1 MKKLFIFT
9 IALGLF
15 ATNEMKAQEYFEF
28 GFKGGVNLSNLT
40 GDNTDDLDP
49 RTTMNIGVFGIYK
62 VTDKIGVQAEILY
75 SEQGTERESVF
86 FDGFSEIEED
96 YVLKTQYINL
106 PLMASYNVI
115 ENLWV
120 EAGPQIGYL
129 VKAEVDLE
137 TTTEDNLGSVESST
151 ETQDVTDSYE
161 SIDMALNVGLRYKL
175 ARNFL
180 VQARYSKGITDITEA
195 IEGNQNNQIYSFS
208 VGYVF

>member
-1 MKKLFIFT
+1 MKKLLTLSFI
-9 IALGLF
+9 LGLI
-15 ATNEMKAQEYFEF
+15 ATHGINAQEYFEF
-28 GFKGGVNLSNLT
+28 GFKGGVNLSNIT
-40 GDNTDDLDP
+40 GDQTDNLDP

-75 SEQGTERESVF
+75 SEQGFETEENDVVERDIVSK
-86 FDGFSEIEED
+86 S
-96 YVLKTQYINL
+96 QYINL
-106 PLMASYNVI
+106 PLMASYNII

-129 VKAEVDLE
+129 VKAEQDIE
-137 TTTEDNLGSVESST
+137 TTTEDNLGSVESNT
-151 ETQDVTDSYE
+151 ETEDVTDSYE

-180 VQARYSKGITDITEA
+180 VQARYSKGISDVSKNSDIK
-195 IEGNQNNQIYSFS
+195 QNNQVFSFS